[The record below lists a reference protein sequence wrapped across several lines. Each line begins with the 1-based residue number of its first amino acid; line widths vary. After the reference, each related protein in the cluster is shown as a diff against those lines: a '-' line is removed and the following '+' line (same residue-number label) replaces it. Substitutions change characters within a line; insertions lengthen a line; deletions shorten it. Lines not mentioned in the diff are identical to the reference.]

1 MAFLNLPP
9 VACHTSLQIQL
20 PLRPP
25 PPLRRALHPSAHPFP
40 PRPTFFVFTSLPRER
55 RMREGGGQKEG
66 KKETLPLTSICVQV
80 PAPPLRSM
88 SAKTAE
94 TERTASG
101 AHPALTGR
109 GRSPCCTRTD
119 RLASSHD
126 LKVDTETTRE
136 GHEGDRLR
144 ECPSRARAPRQ
155 SRSEPCART
164 PRALTAQR
172 SAAQSVRPSVRPE
185 SRRPLRTQ
193 RNAALSPVPSFG
205 PPAGRAQ
212 PPLPAPAFQPSA
224 HRPPRAPQAPPPQ
237 ARGARAACFQP
248 AMADAAAPPGLPSV

>member
-20 PLRPP
+20 PLR

-80 PAPPLRSM
+80 PPPSGVCQPKPHKRNGRHP
-88 SAKTAE
+88 
-94 TERTASG
+94 ERTPRSRG
-101 AHPALTGR
+101 AGAL
-109 GRSPCCTRTD
+109 
-119 RLASSHD
+119 
-126 LKVDTETTRE
+126 
-136 GHEGDRLR
+136 
-144 ECPSRARAPRQ
+144 RAA
-155 SRSEPCART
+155 
-164 PRALTAQR
+164 RALTAWHPHTTLKWTRRPHARGTRGTDSGNAQVGHAPR
-172 SAAQSVRPSVRPE
+172 GRAGLSPAPAPPARSPLSAAQRSPSVRPSVRPE

>member
-9 VACHTSLQIQL
+9 VTCHTSLQIQL
-20 PLRPP
+20 PLR

-80 PAPPLRSM
+80 PSPLRSM

-94 TERTASG
+94 TERTAPG

-172 SAAQSVRPSVRPE
+172 SAAQSVRPSVRPPGE
-185 SRRPLRTQ
+185 SAASAHPTQ
-193 RNAALSPVPSFG
+193 RGVKPRPFVRAPCGPCPAAPSRARLSALSP
-205 PPAGRAQ
+205 PPAARSPGT
-212 PPLPAPAFQPSA
+212 PAAGTGCESRVLSTR
-224 HRPPRAPQAPPPQ
+224 H
-237 ARGARAACFQP
+237 G
-248 AMADAAAPPGLPSV
+248 